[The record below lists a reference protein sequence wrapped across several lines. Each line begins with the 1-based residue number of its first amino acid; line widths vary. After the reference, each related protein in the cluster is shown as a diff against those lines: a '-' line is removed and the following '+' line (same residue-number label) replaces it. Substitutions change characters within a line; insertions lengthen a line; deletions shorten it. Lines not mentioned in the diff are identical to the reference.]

1 MGKIA
6 FVFPGQGAQYT
17 GMGKDIFDNNEV
29 ARDVFNKIDKVRANT
44 SKQCFEAE
52 ISELSITENTQ
63 PCIFAVEMALACAL
77 KAEGIEAD
85 ALAGFSL
92 GEVTALTFSNVLT
105 FDDGIKF
112 ICKRA
117 EYMQEDTKK
126 VETGMVAALK
136 LDDKTVEEASKE
148 FKAVYPVNYNSPGQ
162 LVVAGDKVEL
172 ESFSKAIASKG
183 GRVIPLK
190 VSGGFHSPFMEEAS
204 NKIFAELDKIKFNLP
219 KVPVYSNYTAKVYG
233 EDVKTLLSN
242 QVKKPVLWVDI
253 VNNMINDG
261 IDTFI
266 EVGPGKV
273 LSGLI
278 KKINSDVTIYNVEN
292 SETLKNVVAELKKEA
307 KVC

>member
-17 GMGKDIFDNNEV
+17 GMGKDIFDNNKV
-29 ARDVFNKIDKVRANT
+29 AKNVFNKIDEIRAGT
-44 SKQCFEAE
+44 SKQCFEAD

-77 KAEGIEAD
+77 KAEGIEPD
-85 ALAGFSL
+85 TLAGFSL
-92 GEVTALTFSNVLT
+92 GEVTALTFSNV
-105 FDDGIKF
+105 FSFEDGIKF

-117 EYMQEDTKK
+117 EYMGEDTKK

-136 LDDKTVEEASKE
+136 LDDKTVEEIASQ

-162 LVVAGDKVEL
+162 LVIAGDKSEL
-172 ESFSKAIASKG
+172 EAFSKAISEKG
-183 GRVIPLK
+183 GKIIPLK
-190 VSGGFHSPFMEEAS
+190 VSGGFHSPFMNEAS
-204 NKIFAELDKIKFNLP
+204 NKILDELSKIKFNLP
-219 KVPVYSNYTAKVYG
+219 RVPVYSNYTAKVYSS
-233 EDVKTLLSN
+233 DVKTLLSN
-242 QVKKPVLWVDI
+242 QVNKPVLWVDI
-253 VNNMINDG
+253 VKNMIRDG
-261 IDTFI
+261 VDTFI

-292 SETLKNVVAELKKEA
+292 SETLENVVTALKKE
-307 KVC
+307 V

>member
-17 GMGKDIFDNNEV
+17 GMGKDIFDNNNV
-29 ARDVFNKIDKVRANT
+29 AKDVFNKIDEVRDGT
-44 SKQCFEAE
+44 SKQCFEAD

-63 PCIFAVEMALACAL
+63 PCIFTVEMALACAL
-77 KAEGIEAD
+77 KAEGIEPD

-92 GEVTALTFSNVLT
+92 GEVTALTFSNVFS

-117 EYMQEDTKK
+117 EYMGEDTKK
-126 VETGMVAALK
+126 TETGMVASLK
-136 LDDKTVEEASKE
+136 LDDKTVEEIASQ

-162 LVVAGDKVEL
+162 LVVAGEKSEL
-172 ESFSKAIASKG
+172 EDFSKAISEKG
-183 GRVIPLK
+183 GKVIPLK

-204 NKIFAELDKIKFNLP
+204 NKILAELDKIEFNLP
-219 KVPVYSNYTAKVYG
+219 SVPVYSNYTAKVYSS
-233 EDVKTLLSN
+233 DVKTLLSN
-242 QVKKPVLWVDI
+242 QVKKPVLWVEL
-253 VNNMINDG
+253 VKNMICDG
-261 IDTFI
+261 VDTFI

-292 SETLKNVVAELKKEA
+292 SETLRNVVTELKKE
-307 KVC
+307 V